1 MHPFF
6 IRCFQVMEVE
16 STPWRGP
23 HGPQTDQFWEEA
35 SPGEAGR
42 CRLLKGVQTEESIGQ
57 QVLGAGVP
65 GACGR
70 KVLRTFGEHQNA
82 PGLSA

>member
-1 MHPFF
+1 MD
-6 IRCFQVMEVE
+6 REGAVLGGGVA
-16 STPWRGP
+16 
-23 HGPQTDQFWEEA
+23 WE
-35 SPGEAGR
+35 GGRGR

-57 QVLGAGVP
+57 HVLGPGVP

-82 PGLSA
+82 PGLGA